1 MEESDI
7 IVKLKPKSEWVSAES
22 KDELADKIKMA
33 IETQIPNMEIEFTQ
47 PIEMRFNE
55 LISGSRS
62 DVAIKLFGEEFGKY
76 CDLKMQEIEGPE
88 WLKNLGI
95 LRQQYKNNLIDTAFL
110 LKECLIPNSPLRKI
124 LPKSKTFYDEL
135 SILKKVR
142 NDSQHFSFKH
152 SNNATNEVVKLF
164 FNISL
169 ELNLVV
175 CIEQYSLMTRRLNDL
190 ASGKNFQLDPDL
202 NTKLGEIEKQKAEME
217 DQIIE
222 KNALLL
228 DKEKKLNHI
237 QKTISESNSKI
248 EDLTKLNEQ
257 KTSAFNKIN
266 EDLEKSKAEARELRE
281 HVNQLN
287 AQKESD
293 EITEKEIEKIIASLV
308 GTLSIINEDSPK
320 KQNHK
325 AQLKI
330 PRPEVGSLWNK
341 PKGKRKI
348 TLSVGKRDL
357 VDSKTSKP
365 LDYISEESRMEIA
378 EDWLVVRPSGGR
390 VFVDKDGDAATLL
403 GEDLV
408 YLGNISDFL
417 D

>member
-1 MEESDI
+1 M
-7 IVKLKPKSEWVSAES
+7 
-22 KDELADKIKMA
+22 
-33 IETQIPNMEIEFTQ
+33 
-47 PIEMRFNE
+47 NE
-55 LISGSRS
+55 ATNHLITF
-62 DVAIKLFGEEFGKY
+62 DCIKLFGEEFGKY

-95 LRQQYKNNLIDTAFL
+95 LRQQYKNNLVDTAFL

-152 SNNATNEVVKLF
+152 SNSATSEVVKLF

-175 CIEQYSLMTRRLNDL
+175 CIEEYSLMTRRLNDL
-190 ASGKNFQLDPDL
+190 ASGKSFQLDPNL
-202 NTKLGEIEKQKAEME
+202 NIKLGEIEKQKAEME
-217 DQIIE
+217 DQLIE
-222 KNALLL
+222 KNMLLL

-248 EDLTKLNEQ
+248 EDLTKSNEQ

-266 EDLEKSKAEARELRE
+266 EDLEKSKKEAEELRE
-281 HVNQLN
+281 QVNQLN

-293 EITEKEIEKIIASLV
+293 EITEKEIEKIISSLA
-308 GTLSIINEDSPK
+308 GTLSMINEDSPK
-320 KQNHK
+320 KQIRK
-325 AQLKI
+325 AQLKN
-330 PRPEVGSLWNK
+330 PRPEIGSLWNK

-365 LDYISEESRMEIA
+365 LNYISEESRIEIA
-378 EDWLVVRPSGGR
+378 EDWLRVRPTGGR
-390 VFVDKDGDAATLL
+390 VFVDEEGDAATLL

-417 D
+417 DQL